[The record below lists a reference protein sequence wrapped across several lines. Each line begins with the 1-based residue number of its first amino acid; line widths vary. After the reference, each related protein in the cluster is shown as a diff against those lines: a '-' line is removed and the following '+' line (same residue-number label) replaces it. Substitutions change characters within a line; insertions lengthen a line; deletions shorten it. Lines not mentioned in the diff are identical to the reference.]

1 LELNSEI
8 SDLLPQLRN
17 LIKIDNY
24 DLISFRIL
32 NYYLIFKYQER
43 TIDNLNYYFNILN
56 VKKKLINILLSKL
69 MILYIILYYI

>member
-1 LELNSEI
+1 MELNSEI